1 MHTQMIARYPH
12 VHAPLSPHLQPRV
25 AATHY
30 ICKFKMIIRMFAPF
44 QDWPQEAEEED
55 IGTDLY
61 EAQDEK
67 DLILNTFN
75 MCVGLNLVR
84 LCTIYSAFTLTHI
97 ALTHVSS

>member
-1 MHTQMIARYPH
+1 
-12 VHAPLSPHLQPRV
+12 
-25 AATHY
+25 
-30 ICKFKMIIRMFAPF
+30 MIIRMFAPF